1 MAIRII
7 IADDNRLL
15 RELLAGQL
23 VDAPDVEVV
32 ALAENGK
39 EAVDKAFELMPDL
52 IIMDIDMP
60 VLNGLE
66 ATLQLHNELPD
77 IRIIALSGHS
87 KKEYIKKMLEAGATG
102 YLNKNCEY
110 DELIKAIHAVHSGN
124 KYLSEEITDIVI
136 KDYLDKD
143 VIIAESDSELTD
155 REIEILKFIVDGV
168 PVSAIAD
175 RIFVS
180 VKTVNTHRQNIL
192 EKLNL
197 KSTPDLVKYALR
209 KGIISLEKDDKIT

>member
-1 MAIRII
+1 MPIRVI

-23 VDAPDVEVV
+23 VGASNIEVV

-39 EAVDKAFELMPDL
+39 DAVDKAFELIPDI

-60 VLNGLE
+60 VLNGME
-66 ATLQLHNELPD
+66 ATLQLHNELPGV
-77 IRIIALSGHS
+77 RIIALTGHS
-87 KKEYIKKMLEAGATG
+87 KSQYIKKMLEAGALG

-110 DELIKAIHAVHSGN
+110 DELIKAINSVYSGN

-136 KDYLDKD
+136 KDYLVKD
-143 VIIAESDSELTD
+143 AVVPESDSELTD
-155 REIEILKFIVDGV
+155 REIEILRLIVDGV

-175 RIFVS
+175 RLFVS

-197 KSTPDLVKYALR
+197 KSTADLVKYALK
-209 KGIISLEKDDKIT
+209 KGIISLDQTDNK